1 MTETSAQEGPD
12 TGRGGTLRPVRRLL
26 LGGLLFAATGAVAFQ
41 AVRLDVVSPDRLL
54 SMLPFARENLS
65 DVAFVALD
73 PIVVNVPVASETTH
87 LRFAA
92 QLEVGRGARDA
103 VAAQMP
109 RISDVL
115 NDYLRALDPEQ
126 LGERAAL
133 MRLRAQMLR
142 RVRVVTGEDAVRD
155 LLITEFVMN

>member
-1 MTETSAQEGPD
+1 MTDTSAQEAPQ
-12 TGRGGTLRPVRRLL
+12 TRRRGGLRRLL
-26 LGGLLFAATGAVAFQ
+26 LGGFVFVVTGAIAFQ
-41 AVRLDVVSPDRLL
+41 VVRLDVVSPDMFRDLL
-54 SMLPFARENLS
+54 PRAQEGGSES
-65 DVAFVALD
+65 AFVALD
-73 PIVVNVPVASETTH
+73 PIVVNMPAATESTH

-92 QLEVGRGARDA
+92 QLEVGGGARDT
-103 VAAQMP
+103 VASQKP

-115 NDYLRALDPEQ
+115 NDYLRALEPAQ

-142 RVRVVTGEDAVRD
+142 RVQVVTGEDAVRD